1 MWVEARPN
9 VPCARAGRELA
20 TFGTGGHIWLL
31 TFSRRDA
38 FGIGSFLCL
47 PARSRLRHRYSFSAR
62 GRRRHGQDK
71 KNVMLISNS
80 FANRRKKRASS
91 MVVGLR
97 IRQLADALLETQ
109 LNFVRTSP
117 CQAKD
122 KIRLLIQKLGG
133 KRVRPPVTAMID
145 KTQIAHDT
153 KPVPNARAFLQ
164 SYYCKNIMP

>member
-1 MWVEARPN
+1 MWVEAY
-9 VPCARAGRELA
+9 LA
-20 TFGTGGHIWLL
+20 LDF
-31 TFSRRDA
+31 F
-38 FGIGSFLCL
+38 GSFLC
-47 PARSRLRHRYSFSAR
+47 
-62 GRRRHGQDK
+62 QDK

-109 LNFVRTSP
+109 LNFVRTCP

-133 KRVRPPVTAMID
+133 KSVRPPVTAMID
-145 KTQIAHDT
+145 KLKSPMIQ
-153 KPVPNARAFLQ
+153 N
-164 SYYCKNIMP
+164 